1 MKIIS
6 QEITKR
12 TKGNCDIVEIT
23 DDVNNIINNSK
34 IKNGNC
40 TLFSIGSTAGIT
52 TIEYEPGLLKDL
64 PKLLDKLIPSSVQYH
79 HDDTW
84 GDGNG
89 YAHLRSA
96 LFKTSFTVPVING
109 ELTLGTWQQ
118 IVLIDFDNRERTR
131 RIVVQLIGE

>member
-6 QEITKR
+6 QEITRR
-12 TKGNCDIVEIT
+12 TKGNCDIIDIT
-23 DDVNNIINNSK
+23 DDVTDILLTSK
-34 IKNGNC
+34 IKNGSC

-52 TIEYEPGLLKDL
+52 TIEYEPGLIKDL
-64 PKLLDKLIPSSVQYH
+64 PKLLEKLIPSAAKYF

-89 YAHLRSA
+89 HAHLRSA
-96 LFKTSFTVPVING
+96 LFKTSFTVPIVNG

-118 IVLIDFDNRERTR
+118 IVLIDFDNRDRTR
-131 RIVVQLIGE
+131 RIVVQIIGE